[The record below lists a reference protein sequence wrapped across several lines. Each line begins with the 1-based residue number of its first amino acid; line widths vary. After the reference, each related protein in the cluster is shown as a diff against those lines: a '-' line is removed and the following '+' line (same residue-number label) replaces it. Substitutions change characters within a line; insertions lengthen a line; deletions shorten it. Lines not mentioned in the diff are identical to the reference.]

1 MKLGPISRLPKRKS
15 QRYLPLVA
23 LGITVLISIVCLV
36 ALRGVFAAGSGQT
49 IAFIAQTTGN
59 ELWEAAH
66 TGARKAASRDG
77 FRIYWNAPTRSDD
90 VERQIEL
97 IESAIRQKDA
107 GLVIAPAQYL
117 ALISPLREALAR
129 HIPVAVVG
137 SSVPIPP
144 GNGLVFVLNDDGA
157 MGQMAARR
165 IGVLL
170 HGSGSIALLGVNPN
184 LTGNWIR
191 YKSFESTLAIEF
203 PHISIAERKTSSPT
217 FEEAAENAEQI
228 LLRNPR
234 LDAIVS
240 LTSTDSEGALTA
252 LRLLHRTGSVRLLG
266 CDQELDLME
275 GIRQGEVDSIIA
287 ENTYAIGQ
295 RAEEAIAALRQGH
308 PFDPTVLVPSVLIT
322 RDNIDRPEI
331 QQVLSG
337 DSRGAQ

>member
-1 MKLGPISRLPKRKS
+1 MKLGPISRPLQRKS
-15 QRYLPLVA
+15 QRYLPIAA
-23 LGITVLISIVCLV
+23 LAVTALITIACWQAVRDS
-36 ALRGVFAAGSGQT
+36 FADDSAQT

-66 TGARKAASRDG
+66 AGARKAALRDG

-117 ALISPLREALAR
+117 ALISPLHEAIAR

-144 GNGLVFVLNDDGA
+144 GNGLVFVLNDDKA

-170 HGSGSIALLGVNPN
+170 HGSGNIELLGIDPN
-184 LTGNWIR
+184 LTGNWVR
-191 YKSFESTLAIEF
+191 TQSFESTLASEF
-203 PHISIAERKTSSPT
+203 PGISITESKTSSPT
-217 FEEAAENAEQI
+217 FEETAEKVEQT
-228 LLRNPR
+228 LLRNSR
-234 LDAIVS
+234 LDAIAS

-252 LRLLHRTGSVRLLG
+252 LRLMHRAGAVHLVG

-287 ENTYAIGQ
+287 ENSFAIGQ
-295 RAEEAIAALRQGH
+295 DAEEAIAAIRHGRGVQS
-308 PFDPTVLVPSVLIT
+308 TILVPSLLIT

-331 QQVLSG
+331 QQILSV
-337 DSRGAQ
+337 DWRGAQ

>member
-15 QRYLPLVA
+15 QRYLPRVA
-23 LGITVLISIVCLV
+23 LGVTVLISIGCWV
-36 ALRGVFAAGSGQT
+36 ALRGVFAGGSGQT

-97 IESAIRQKDA
+97 IDSAIRQKDA

-129 HIPVAVVG
+129 HIPVVVVG

-165 IGVLL
+165 IGGLL
-170 HGSGSIALLGVNPN
+170 RGSGSIALFGVNPN

-191 YKSFESTLAIEF
+191 YQSFESTLAIEF
-203 PHISIAERKTSSPT
+203 PHISITESKTSSPT

-228 LLRNPR
+228 LLRNPH
-234 LDAIVS
+234 LDAIIS

-266 CDQELDLME
+266 CDQELDLMD
-275 GIRQGEVDSIIA
+275 GVRKGEVDSIVV
-287 ENTYAIGQ
+287 EDTYLIGQ
-295 RAEEAIAALRQGH
+295 RAEEAIAALHQGH
-308 PFDPTVLVPSVLIT
+308 PFAPTVLVPSLLVT

-331 QQVLSG
+331 QQILSA

>member
-1 MKLGPISRLPKRKS
+1 MKLGPISRLPERRS
-15 QRYLPLVA
+15 PRYLALAGLGVA
-23 LGITVLISIVCLV
+23 VLISIGCWL
-36 ALRGVFAAGSGQT
+36 ALRGAFAAGSGQT

-66 TGARKAASRDG
+66 TGARRAASRDG
-77 FRIYWNAPTRSDD
+77 FQIYWNAPTRSDD

-144 GNGLVFVLNDDGA
+144 GNGLVFVLNDDA
-157 MGQMAARR
+157 SMGQMAARR
-165 IGVLL
+165 TGTLL

-191 YKSFESTLAIEF
+191 CHSFEATLALEF
-203 PHISIAERKTSSPT
+203 PHISITERRTSSPT

-252 LRLLHRTGSVRLLG
+252 LRLLHRTSSVRLLG

-275 GIRQGEVDSIIA
+275 GIREGEVDSIIA
-287 ENTYAIGQ
+287 ENTYSIGQ
-295 RAEEAIAALRQGH
+295 RAEEAIAALRKGH
-308 PFDPTVLVPSVLIT
+308 SFEPTLLVPPLLVT

-331 QQVLSG
+331 QQILSG